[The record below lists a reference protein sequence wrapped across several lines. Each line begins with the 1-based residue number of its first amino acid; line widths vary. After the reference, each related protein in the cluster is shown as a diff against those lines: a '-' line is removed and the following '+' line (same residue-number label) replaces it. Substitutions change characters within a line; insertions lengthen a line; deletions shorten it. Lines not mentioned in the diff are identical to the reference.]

1 MSELV
6 EGEPIASKG
15 VPWSGNTWKP
25 TVIGYQVGLTIKVF
39 FISDSIERIEVKL
52 LLILIKVWKKDT
64 EFKLRKMFPLLTCS
78 SASSDALADVLSYL
92 DEIEIT
98 KRNTER
104 YEVEVTQILRS
115 HSQGESCF

>member
-1 MSELV
+1 
-6 EGEPIASKG
+6 
-15 VPWSGNTWKP
+15 
-25 TVIGYQVGLTIKVF
+25 
-39 FISDSIERIEVKL
+39 
-52 LLILIKVWKKDT
+52 
-64 EFKLRKMFPLLTCS
+64 MFPLLTCS

-92 DEIEIT
+92 DEKEMT